1 MPPPIPNGPVCTSVC
16 LACALCYFAGGSPY
30 DIMSA
35 YGVSHTII
43 LDSVWCVVDTVN
55 QLPEFHIEYPRSQ
68 AEQKKIAKGF
78 EEKSEVGFTNCAGC
92 IDGLL
97 IWTHKPSEKEAKR
110 AGVGRKNSYVAERV
124 SLVSIVRPSLMFAVG
139 YWISPL
145 YMVEHRRIA
154 LHLKE
159 AAYTKLWKRV
169 CCMNTLFYLVTTSI

>member
-1 MPPPIPNGPVCTSVC
+1 MPLPIPNEPVCTSVR
-16 LACALCYFAGGSPY
+16 LACALHYFAGGSPY

-35 YGVSHTII
+35 YGVLHTII
-43 LDSVWCVVDTVN
+43 LDSVWCVVDAMN
-55 QLPEFHIEYPRSQ
+55 QLTEFHIEYPRSL

-78 EEKSEVGFTNCAGC
+78 EEKSEVGFSNCAGC

-97 IWTHKPSEKEAKR
+97 IWMHKPSEKDAK
-110 AGVGRKNSYVAERV
+110 SYVAERV

-145 YMVEHRRIA
+145 HMVEHRRIA

-159 AAYTKLWKRV
+159 ASYMKT
-169 CCMNTLFYLVTTSI
+169 